1 MPIVTFIRVLLLMI
15 SAIIIAG
22 CEETSQPEF
31 RSLNDILNLNSEAI
45 TRDFDPAQIKR
56 GEIIFQAN
64 CQNCHGKNA
73 EGTTDWRKPNADGKF
88 PPPPLNGTAHAW
100 HHSTAVLK
108 KTILQ
113 GGPPEISTMPAW
125 EGILTEQQV
134 DDVVVWIK
142 SLWPDEVYTTWQQ
155 NFEDK

>member
-1 MPIVTFIRVLLLMI
+1 MLTRFVLISFLFIL
-15 SAIIIAG
+15 AG
-22 CEETSQPEF
+22 CEQAEQQEV
-31 RSLNDILNLNSEAI
+31 RSLKDILNLNSERVARNFDPDQI
-45 TRDFDPAQIKR
+45 TR
-56 GEIIFQAN
+56 GETVFQAN
-64 CQNCHGKNA
+64 CENCHGKNA

-108 KTILQ
+108 KTILK
-113 GGPPEISTMPAW
+113 GGPPEISSMPAW
-125 EGILTEQQV
+125 EGVLTEQQV

-142 SLWPDEVYTTWQQ
+142 SLWPNEIYATWYQ

>member
-1 MPIVTFIRVLLLMI
+1 MPIRVLLLMI
-15 SAIIIAG
+15 AAIILAG
-22 CEETSQPEF
+22 CEETAQPEF
-31 RSLNDILNLNSEAI
+31 RSLNDILNLNSE
-45 TRDFDPAQIKR
+45 TVVRDFDATQIKR
-56 GEIIFQAN
+56 GESVFQAN
-64 CQNCHGKNA
+64 CENCHGKNA
-73 EGTTDWRKPNADGKF
+73 AGTTDWRKPNADGKF

-108 KTILQ
+108 KTILK

-142 SLWPDEVYTTWQQ
+142 SLWPDEIYTTWYR